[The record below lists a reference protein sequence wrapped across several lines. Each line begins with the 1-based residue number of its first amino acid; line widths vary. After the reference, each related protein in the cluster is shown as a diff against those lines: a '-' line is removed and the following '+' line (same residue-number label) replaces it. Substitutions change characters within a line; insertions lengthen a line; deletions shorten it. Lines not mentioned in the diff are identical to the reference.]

1 LAGLSR
7 RSRSGG
13 LRRTWRRYRW
23 QLTAAAAVAAVVL
36 GFVGMTQFDDKTAVI
51 DRLYGTIALFS
62 FSFASGDKTT
72 LPITLEI
79 ARLLAPLTVAYAGF
93 QAIAAIFVQQWTE
106 FRVQV
111 LFRDHVVVCGLGWT
125 GLRFAITFHDQG
137 MQVVAVEK
145 SPSATA
151 IEECRSR
158 GIPVLTGDAT
168 DRLTLFKAG
177 SARARYLVAACGDDG
192 ANGDVALLVQTEG
205 VQRTRPID
213 CFVHISDDRLC
224 ALLEEAA
231 LLGSTNELTHIEYFN
246 VYRIGPRALL
256 NAHGMTDA
264 SLGAPHF
271 LVIGAGN
278 FGLSLV
284 VEAARRWHL
293 KANEL
298 GPMQITLVAPDA
310 AEQIDALHAR
320 FPALARSCRLA
331 ASNGDLSDPDCP
343 PLQLPPGADGTPTI
357 AFVCMDDDAAGL
369 RAAIRA
375 RRGLDGSIPIVV
387 CTTNR
392 ASSVT
397 ELLSESGSNI
407 LPNVWSFEVLE
418 RVCTPEVLLNGMSES
433 MAQAFH
439 AGYVEREL
447 ANGVDP
453 SGASMRPWEELAETY
468 RRSNR
473 DLAFDIGAKLRRINC
488 AIEPMPDWDAPVFTF
503 TPEELE
509 LLATLEHDRWS
520 ADRRRDGW
528 IYGSERNNEKKV
540 HPDLLPWDD
549 LSEPVREKDREAV
562 RLIPGLLATYA
573 GFSIIRRPRVETPP
587 ASPTVPARV
596 DARLPGDA

>member
-1 LAGLSR
+1 V
-7 RSRSGG
+7 
-13 LRRTWRRYRW
+13 WRRYRW
-23 QLTAAAAVAAVVL
+23 QLTAAAAIAAVVL
-36 GFVGMTQFDDKTAVI
+36 GFIGMTQFDPKTAVV
-51 DRLYGTIALFS
+51 DRLYGTVALFS
-62 FSFASGDKTT
+62 FSFSAGAKTS
-72 LPITLEI
+72 LPVTLEI

-137 MQVVAVEK
+137 MQVVAIEK
-145 SPSATA
+145 NPSATA
-151 IEECRSR
+151 VEECRRR
-158 GIPVLTGDAT
+158 GIPMLAGDAT
-168 DRLTLFKAG
+168 DRLTLSKAG
-177 SARARYLVAACGDDG
+177 TARARYLVAACGDDG
-192 ANGDVALLVQTEG
+192 ANGDVALLVQTEAT
-205 VQRTRPID
+205 QRTRPID

-231 LLGSTNELTHIEYFN
+231 LLGATNELTHIEYFN

-256 NAHGMTDA
+256 NAHGITDT

-293 KANEL
+293 KAETL

-310 AEQIDALHAR
+310 AAQIDMLHAHY
-320 FPALARSCRLA
+320 PALSRSCRLA
-331 ASNGDLSDPDCP
+331 ATSGDLSDPDCP
-343 PLQLPPGADGTPTI
+343 PLQLPPGTASASTI

-375 RRGLDGSIPIVV
+375 RRGLEGEIPIVV

-397 ELLSESGSNI
+397 ELLSESGSNV

-418 RVCTPEVLLNGMSES
+418 RVCTPEVLLNGMSET

-439 AGYVEREL
+439 AGYVASEL
-447 ANGVDP
+447 AKGAEGSDP
-453 SGASMRPWEELAETY
+453 SSPAMRPWEELAETF

-473 DLAFDIGAKLRRINC
+473 DLAFDIGPKLRRINC
-488 AIEPMPDWDAPVFTF
+488 AIETMADWDTPVFTF
-503 TPEELE
+503 SAEELD
-509 LLATLEHDRWS
+509 LLARLEHDRW
-520 ADRRRDGW
+520 ANDRRRDGW
-528 IYGSERNNEKKV
+528 TYGPVRNNEKKI
-540 HPDLLPWDD
+540 HPDLLPWDE
-549 LSEPVREKDREAV
+549 LSEAVKEKDRQAV

-573 GFSIIRRPRVETPP
+573 GFSIVRRPSLVVPPP
-587 ASPTVPARV
+587 ATIVPARV
-596 DARLPGDA
+596 DAQVLGEA

>member
-1 LAGLSR
+1 V
-7 RSRSGG
+7 
-13 LRRTWRRYRW
+13 WRRYRW

-36 GFVGMTQFDDKTAVI
+36 GFIGMTQFDDRTAVV

-62 FSFASGDKTT
+62 FSFSAGAKTS
-72 LPITLEI
+72 LPVTLEI

-111 LFRDHVVVCGLGWT
+111 LFRDHVVICGLGRT
-125 GLRFAITFHDQG
+125 GLRFATTFHDQG
-137 MQVVAVEK
+137 MQVVAIEK
-145 SPSATA
+145 TPSATA
-151 IEECRSR
+151 IQECRSR
-158 GIPVLTGDAT
+158 GIPMLIGDAT
-168 DRLTLFKAG
+168 DRLTLSKAG
-177 SARARYLVAACGDDG
+177 STRARYLVAACGDDG
-192 ANGDVALLVQTEG
+192 ANGDVALLVQAEASR
-205 VQRTRPID
+205 RTRPIK

-231 LLGSTNELTHIEYFN
+231 LLGASNELAHIEYFN

-256 NAHGMTDA
+256 NAHGMTDD

-293 KANEL
+293 KAKEF

-310 AEQIDALHAR
+310 AAQIDRLHGH
-320 FPALARSCRLA
+320 FPALSRSCRLA
-331 ASNGDLSDPDCP
+331 ASDGDLSDPDCP
-343 PLQLPPGADGTPTI
+343 PLQLPAGTVTGSTI
-357 AFVCMDDDAAGL
+357 AFVSLNDDAAGL

-375 RRGLDGSIPIVV
+375 RRSLDGTIPIVV

-397 ELLSESGSNI
+397 ELLSEAGSNV

-418 RVCTPEVLLNGMSES
+418 RVCTPEVVLNGMIET

-447 ANGVDP
+447 TNGANPAGP
-453 SGASMRPWEELAETY
+453 SMKPWEELAETF
-468 RRSNR
+468 RDSNR
-473 DLAFDIGAKLRRINC
+473 DLAFDIGSKLRRINC
-488 AIEPMPDWDAPVFTF
+488 AIEPMADWDAPVFTF
-503 TPEELE
+503 APDELE
-509 LLATLEHDRWS
+509 LLAMLEHERWS
-520 ADRRRDGW
+520 TERRRDGW
-528 IYGSERNNEKKV
+528 TYGTVRDAEKKI
-540 HPDLLPWDD
+540 HPDLLPWDE
-549 LSEPVREKDREAV
+549 LSEPVKQKDREAV
-562 RLIPGLLATYA
+562 SFIPGVLATYA
-573 GFSIIRRPRVETPP
+573 GFSIVRRPPP
-587 ASPTVPARV
+587 DVLPPSPTVPARV
-596 DARLPGDA
+596 DARLPGEA

>member
-1 LAGLSR
+1 V
-7 RSRSGG
+7 
-13 LRRTWRRYRW
+13 WRRYRW
-23 QLTAAAAVAAVVL
+23 QLTATAAVAAVVL
-36 GFVGMTQFDDKTAVI
+36 GFIGITQFDDKEAVV

-62 FSFASGDKTT
+62 FSFSAGDKTS

-137 MQVVAVEK
+137 MQVVAIEK
-145 SPSATA
+145 TPSATA
-151 IEECRSR
+151 IQECRSR
-158 GIPVLTGDAT
+158 GIPLLTGDAT
-168 DRLTLFKAG
+168 DKLTLTKAG
-177 SARARYLVAACGDDG
+177 SPRARYLVAACGDDG
-192 ANGDVALLVQTEG
+192 ANGDVALQVQAEASR
-205 VQRTRPID
+205 RTRPID

-256 NAHGMTDA
+256 NAHGITDPT
-264 SLGAPHF
+264 LGPPHF

-293 KANEL
+293 QAKDF

-310 AEQIDALHAR
+310 AAQIDTLHAR
-320 FPALARSCRLA
+320 YPALSRSCRLA
-331 ASNGDLSDPDCP
+331 ASSGDLSDPDCP
-343 PLQLPPGADGTPTI
+343 PLQLPPGTTSASTI

-375 RRGLDGSIPIVV
+375 RRGLDGAIPIVV

-418 RVCTPEVLLNGMSES
+418 RVCTPEVLLNGMSET

-447 ANGVDP
+447 ANGSDP
-453 SGASMRPWEELAETY
+453 SGPSMRPWEQLAETY

-488 AIEPMPDWDAPVFTF
+488 AIEPMADWDTPVFTF
-503 TPEELE
+503 EPEELE
-509 LLATLEHDRWS
+509 LLAKLEHERWS

-528 IYGSERNNEKKV
+528 VYGPERRVEKKT
-540 HPDLLPWDD
+540 HPDLVPWDD
-549 LSEPVREKDREAV
+549 LSEPVRDKDREAV

-573 GFSIIRRPRVETPP
+573 GFSIVRRPSVDVSS

-596 DARLPGDA
+596 DARLPGEA